1 MSWNTL
7 LEVFKN
13 APLVRP
19 TGFPGSSY
27 AFFLAAH
34 SLEQGHLLCEM
45 ENEDSAR
52 NLVQDLRVVLP
63 NQAQSLFFPAYDRLE
78 NELLP
83 PGAMTVYERLL
94 CLKALTNPSPCLS
107 FITTREA
114 LDQPTLPKERFLQLS
129 VDLKKGQEYDWDR
142 LLGNLAMLGYSR
154 VDMVASRGE
163 FSVRGDIIDI
173 FPSTESSPVRCEFF
187 GEELESIK
195 EFEIYTQRSQDE
207 VDSIQVYCVQEFDSV
222 LYKLI
227 RPLSAE
233 VEQYF
238 QSRSEGFDLD
248 YLVHQSIP
256 GLEWLNPYVQS
267 SEPVEN
273 YIKKWKK
280 PLRKKLDFAMEG
292 VPSFGKKMEWFIRSL
307 EEKVEDDFQVLLFLP
322 KQGFN
327 QRIKALLK
335 SRGCPVFQCS
345 EPMKGIAK
353 NPGVYLLSQPIQ
365 KGFEVPDL
373 KVACY
378 TYQDFTGIS
387 YQPRKKSSS
396 RVYEGDV
403 LHHFSELEVG
413 DYVVHTDYGISKF
426 EGIETIRIDGIR
438 KEFLVLQFGGT
449 DKVFVPITEVDRV
462 HRFTP
467 AEGKVP
473 TLNRLHSVRWKQIK
487 GKVKEEVQK
496 FARDLLEQYAK
507 RTVVDGFSFS
517 KDTEL
522 LEEMEASF
530 EHEETQDQMRAIE
543 ETKKSMQEQAPMDR
557 LLCGDVGFG
566 KTEIAI
572 RAAFKAVQ
580 DKKQVAVLCPTTI
593 LAQQHFQTFQSR
605 LMGYP
610 VRVEVLNRFVGAKR
624 AKEVLNDLAGGK
636 VDILIGTHRMLSK
649 DVKFASLGILIVD
662 EEQRFGVSHKE
673 KLRKLKVGVDTLTL
687 SATPIPRT
695 LNLALSGARSISVIH
710 TPPPGRLPI
719 KTFVL
724 PYQQS
729 TVKEAIE
736 REFRRKGQVFY
747 VYNRVETIE
756 ARANQLLKLIPGLR
770 LRYLHGQMDAKTIEE
785 TMTAFLQKEFD
796 VLLAT
801 TIIESGMDIPN
812 VNTIL
817 VERADHFGL
826 SQLYQLRGR
835 IGRRD
840 AQGYAYLFY
849 KDSSTLTATARKR
862 LMALEEFT
870 QLGSGFKIAM
880 RDLEIRGSGNLLG
893 KQQSGFVYTVGFDL
907 YTRLLRDAVE
917 KLRDGNY
924 HEERDM
930 PQVELR
936 ASSYVD
942 EKYIPSYNE
951 RMDFFRR
958 VSNLK
963 SIVALDDLKR
973 ELMDRYG
980 GFSTDMSELLRVVEL
995 RVYGFWAGVQRFKQL
1010 PGELQ
1015 IDFFDVVPLNLKKA
1029 FMSTY
1034 GSAASHESR
1043 FPNRLRLILP
1053 SQPPAKNLDR
1063 ISEFFNQPNLEK
1075 LGLTEPS

>member
-1 MSWNTL
+1 MGWGTL
-7 LEVFKN
+7 LELFGN
-13 APLVRP
+13 SPLVRAK
-19 TGFPGSSY
+19 GFPGSSY

-34 SLEQGHLLCEM
+34 AADKGNLLCEM
-45 ENEDSAR
+45 ENEDDAR
-52 NLVQDLRVVLP
+52 NLVQDLRVLLSEKS
-63 NQAQSLFFPAYDRLE
+63 QALFFPAYDRLE
-78 NELLP
+78 KELLP
-83 PGAMTVYERLL
+83 PGAMTVFERLV
-94 CLKALTNPSPCLS
+94 CLKTLTNPGDSLS
-107 FITTREA
+107 LITTREA
-114 LDQPTLPKERFLQLS
+114 REQPTIPRERFLQLS
-129 VDLKKGQEYDWDR
+129 VHLQQGAQCNWDKM
-142 LLGNLAMLGYSR
+142 LADLAMLGYTR

-173 FPSTESSPVRCEFF
+173 FPSTDSTPVRCEFF
-187 GEELESIK
+187 GDEIESIK
-195 EFEIYTQRSQDE
+195 EFEIYTQRSLKE
-207 VDSIQVYCVQEFDSV
+207 VGKVSVFPVQEFDSAFF
-222 LYKLI
+222 KLLET
-227 RPLSAE
+227 PAPE
-233 VEQYF
+233 VEEF
-238 QSRSEGFDLD
+238 FRSRSDGLGLD
-248 YLVHQSIP
+248 QLSHSAIP
-256 GLEWLNPYVQS
+256 GLEWLNPYVES
-267 SEPVEN
+267 SAPVES
-273 YIKKWKK
+273 YVKKWKK
-280 PLRKKLDFAMEG
+280 PLRKRLDLSLDGA
-292 VPSFGKKMEWFIRSL
+292 PSFGKNMEWFLKTL
-307 EEKVEDDFQVLLFLP
+307 EERVDHGYQIFLFLP
-322 KQGFN
+322 KQGFS
-327 QRIKALLK
+327 QRVRSLLK
-335 SRGCPVFQCS
+335 SRGCHSKQIS
-345 EPMKGIAK
+345 DPMKSPGEKA
-353 NPGVYLLSQPIQ
+353 GVYLLSQPIQ
-365 KGFEVPDL
+365 KGFELPAL
-373 KVACY
+373 KIACY

-387 YQPRKKSSS
+387 YHSSKKTSAKL
-396 RVYEGDV
+396 YEGDV
-403 LHHFSELEVG
+403 LHHFSELQEG
-413 DYVVHTDYGISKF
+413 DYVVHSDYGISLF
-426 EGIETIRIDGIR
+426 QGIENIRIDGIR

-449 DKVFVPITEVDRV
+449 DRVFVPITEVDRI

-467 AEGKVP
+467 AEGKIP
-473 TLNRLHSVRWKQIK
+473 KLNRLHSVRWKQVK
-487 GKVKEEVQK
+487 GRVKEEVQK
-496 FARDLLEQYAK
+496 FAKDLIDQAA
-507 RTVVDGFSFS
+507 RRSIVTGHRFAP
-517 KDTEL
+517 DTEL
-522 LEEMEASF
+522 LEEMESSF
-530 EHEETQDQMRAIE
+530 EHEETPDQDRAIHE
-543 ETKKSMQEQAPMDR
+543 LKEDMSSHAPMDR

-566 KTEIAI
+566 KTEVAI

-580 DKKQVAVLCPTTI
+580 DQKQAAVLCPTTI
-593 LAQQHFQTFQSR
+593 LSQQHFQTFQSR

-610 VRVEVLNRFVGAKR
+610 VRVEVLNRFVSVKR
-624 AKEVLNDLAGGK
+624 AREILKDLAMGK
-636 VDILIGTHRMLSK
+636 VDVLIGTHRLLSQ
-649 DVKFASLGILIVD
+649 DVKFQSLGILVVD

-673 KLRKLKVGVDTLTL
+673 KLRKIKIGVDTLTL

-770 LRYLHGQMDAKTIEE
+770 LRYLHGQMDAKSIEE

-817 VERADHFGL
+817 VERADFFGL

-835 IGRRD
+835 IGRRE

-849 KDSSTLTATARKR
+849 KDSSTLTPTASKR
-862 LMALEEFT
+862 LMALEEYT

-880 RDLEIRGSGNLLG
+880 RDLEIRGAGNLLG

-917 KLRDGNY
+917 KLRDNNY
-924 HEERDM
+924 QEEREM
-930 PQVELR
+930 PQMELR

-958 VSNLK
+958 VSSLK
-963 SIVALDDLKR
+963 SAEELDDLKR

-980 GFSTDMSELLRVVEL
+980 GFSKDMVELLRVVEL
-995 RVYGFWAGVQRFKQL
+995 RVYGYWLGVQRFKQV

-1015 IDFFDVVPLNLKKA
+1015 LDFHEPVPNSVRKA
-1029 FMSTY
+1029 FLNIY

-1053 SQPPAKNLDR
+1053 SQPPAKTLDR
-1063 ISEFFNQPNLEK
+1063 LFEFFTEK
-1075 LGLTEPS
+1075 RCKKLVEVN

>member
-7 LEVFKN
+7 LEVFRN

-19 TGFPGSSY
+19 KGFPGSSY

-34 SLEQGHLLCEM
+34 SLQKGHLLCEM
-45 ENEDSAR
+45 ENEDLAR
-52 NLVQDLRVVLP
+52 NLVQDLRVLLD
-63 NQAQSLFFPAYDRLE
+63 NQSQALFFPAYDRLE

-83 PGAMTVYERLL
+83 PGAMTVFERLV
-94 CLKALTNPSPCLS
+94 CLKTLANPTDTLS
-107 FITTREA
+107 LVTTREA
-114 LDQPTLPKERFLQLS
+114 LDQPTLPRERFLQLS
-129 VDLKKGQEYDWDR
+129 VVLKKGEEFDWNE

-163 FSVRGDIIDI
+163 YSVRGEIIDI
-173 FPSTESSPVRCEFF
+173 FPSTHSSPVRCEFF
-187 GEELESIK
+187 GEEVESIK
-195 EFEIYTQRSQDE
+195 EFEIYTQRSQQEVDE
-207 VDSIQVYCVQEFDSV
+207 VHIYCVQEFDSV
-222 LYKLI
+222 LYQLMES
-227 RPLSAE
+227 PSPE

-238 QSRSEGFDLD
+238 QSRSEGMDLD

-256 GLEWLNPYVQS
+256 GLEWLNPFVES
-267 SEPVEN
+267 SAPVES

-280 PLRKKLDFAMEG
+280 PLRKRHEFAIDG
-292 VPSFGKKMEWFIRSL
+292 APSFGKKMDWFIRCL
-307 EEKVEDDFQVLLFLP
+307 EEKVQDGYQVLLFLP
-322 KQGFN
+322 KQGFV
-327 QRIKALLK
+327 QRVRSLLK
-335 SRGCPVFQCS
+335 SRGCPVFQES
-345 EPMKGIAK
+345 NPMSGIGK
-353 NPGVYLLSQPIQ
+353 NPGVFFLSQAIQ
-365 KGFEVPDL
+365 KGFEVPEI

-378 TYQDFTGIS
+378 TYQDFTGVS
-387 YQPRKKSSS
+387 YQPRKKSASKI
-396 RVYEGDV
+396 YEGDV

-413 DYVVHTDYGISKF
+413 DYVVHSDYGISKF
-426 EGIETIRIDGIR
+426 EGIENIRIDGIR

-467 AEGKVP
+467 AEGKIP
-473 TLNRLHSVRWKQIK
+473 KLNRLHSVRWKQIK

-496 FARDLLEQYAK
+496 FARDLLEQYA
-507 RTVVDGFSFS
+507 RRSVVAGHSFS
-517 KDTEL
+517 SDSEL
-522 LEEMEASF
+522 QDEMEASF
-530 EHEETQDQMRAIE
+530 EHEETVDQHRAIREAKEGME
-543 ETKKSMQEQAPMDR
+543 ERTPMDR

-566 KTEIAI
+566 KTEVAI

-580 DKKQVAVLCPTTI
+580 DKKQAAVLCPTTI
-593 LAQQHFQTFQSR
+593 LSQQHFQTFQSR

-610 VRVEVLNRFVGAKR
+610 VRVEVLNRFVSTKR
-624 AKEVLNDLAGGK
+624 AKEVLKELSTGK
-636 VDILIGTHRMLSK
+636 VDILIGTHRILSK
-649 DVKFASLGILIVD
+649 DVKFASLGILVVD

-695 LNLALSGARSISVIH
+695 LNMALSGARSISVIH

-756 ARANQLLKLIPGLR
+756 ARANQLIKLIPGLR

-849 KDSSTLTATARKR
+849 KDSTTLTPTARKR

-880 RDLEIRGSGNLLG
+880 RDLEIRGAGNLLG

-917 KLRDGNY
+917 KLRDGSY
-924 HEERDM
+924 HEEKDM
-930 PQVELR
+930 PQMELR

-958 VSNLK
+958 VSSLK
-963 SIVALDDLKR
+963 STDELDDLRR

-980 GFSTDMSELLRVVEL
+980 GFSKDMSELLRVVEL
-995 RVYGFWAGVQRFKQL
+995 RVYGHWLGVQRFKQV

-1015 IDFFDVVPLNLKKA
+1015 IDFHDAVPLNVKKS
-1029 FMSTY
+1029 FGTIY

-1043 FPNRLRLILP
+1043 FPNRLRLTLP
-1053 SQPPAKNLDR
+1053 SQPPSKNLDR
-1063 ISEFFNQPNLEK
+1063 IFEFFNEPNLKK
-1075 LGLTEPS
+1075 LGFPEQS